1 MAKQTKQ
8 NPEPTYLDR
17 LLELGV
23 LWGIKHETLK
33 DVIKASYN
41 IKKYKS
47 NGGN

>member
-1 MAKQTKQ
+1 MSKQTKT

-23 LWGIKHETLK
+23 MWGVSHDSLK
-33 DVIKASYN
+33 EVINEMYN
-41 IKKYKS
+41 VKDKQ